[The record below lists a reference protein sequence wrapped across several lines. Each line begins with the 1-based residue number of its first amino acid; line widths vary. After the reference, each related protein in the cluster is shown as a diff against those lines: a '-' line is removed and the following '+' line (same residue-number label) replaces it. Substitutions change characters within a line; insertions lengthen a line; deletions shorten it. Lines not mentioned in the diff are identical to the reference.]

1 MSVDDA
7 GVQGPR
13 VLAGSPQLSS
23 LLTLCPREPKALSTL
38 CGVLALLNL

>member
-1 MSVDDA
+1 MSMDDV

-13 VLAGSPQLSS
+13 VLAGFPQLSS
-23 LLTLCPREPKALSTL
+23 LLTLCPKDPKALSTL